1 MAALHRQTPDH
12 FLRRRNFGLDE
23 MAGGILN
30 LDMKSHPGA
39 SVAVSLTLIVSAFFP
54 IRAQAAQLAWQT
66 NSDSVALVQDGQPV
80 WQFNYGTSNATKPF
94 FHPLALPGGSPL
106 SWQSPPDH
114 VWHYGLWFSWKYLNG
129 VNYWEEDKKLR
140 RCEGVTSWRVTKIA
154 THEDFSARIE
164 LALDYRPREA
174 GKPTLTELREIEIS
188 SPAADGSYQMD
199 WQLEFKAGDAL
210 VKFDRTPLPDE
221 PGGQSFGG
229 YAGLSLRFAK
239 DFADCRVTATDNLG
253 DARENRFRFAASAA
267 DYSGKIDSSE
277 AGVAFM
283 DHPSNLRF
291 PGRWYAIVNP
301 AQTFFFLNASWIQLK
316 PFELEANQSFTL
328 RYRVA
333 MHSGRW
339 DAARLATEQKTFAAA
354 SGAHADSPRRILVF
368 TKNGKGYVHDNIAA
382 SVEAIRKLCA
392 ENKIAMDVTA
402 DSSAFTDDNLKKYK
416 ALVFSNTNNELFDN
430 DEQKAALQRYIH
442 AGGGFVG
449 IHSACGSERQWP
461 WFWSL
466 LGGKFVRHP
475 KLQPF
480 VINVRDRQH
489 PSTAHLGET
498 WQWTDEFYF
507 LDHLEPGL
515 HVLLSADRAQLDDA
529 NKAQSAGEQIDG
541 QSPLAWCHEFE
552 GGRAWYSAL
561 GHKIEY
567 YSDPQFTRHI
577 LGGILWAMN
586 GTNLPSN

>member
-1 MAALHRQTPDH
+1 MNPHRLAAVGIV
-12 FLRRRNFGLDE
+12 FLLFLP
-23 MAGGILN
+23 AYA
-30 LDMKSHPGA
+30 P
-39 SVAVSLTLIVSAFFP
+39 
-54 IRAQAAQLAWQT
+54 AQAQPAGLAWQT
-66 NSDSVALVQDGQPV
+66 NADSIALMQAGKTV
-80 WQFNYGTSNATKPF
+80 WRFNYGTNHATKPF

-106 SWQSPPDH
+106 TWQNPPDH
-114 VWHYGLWFSWKYLNG
+114 VWHYGLWFSWKYLNH
-129 VNYWEEDKKLR
+129 VNYWEEDKKTR
-140 RCEGVTSWRVTKIA
+140 QSEGATSWSVTKIE
-154 THEDFSARIE
+154 TRPDFSAQIE
-164 LALDYRPREA
+164 LLLDYRPRGASE
-174 GKPTLTELREIEIS
+174 PVLTERRVIAIS
-188 SPAADGSYQMD
+188 APATDGSYFMD
-199 WQLEFKAGDAL
+199 WELAFKAGGAA

-221 PGGQSFGG
+221 PGGQSYGG

-239 DFADCRVTATDNLG
+239 DLSDCRVTATTDIG
-253 DARENRFRFAASAA
+253 EARESRFRFTASAA
-267 DYSGKIDSSE
+267 DYSGKIDGGE
-277 AGVAFM
+277 AGVAFLE
-283 DHPSNLRF
+283 HPSNPRF
-291 PGRWYAIVNP
+291 PGRWYGIVNP
-301 AQTFFFLNASWIQLK
+301 AQSFFFLNAAWIQLK

-328 RYRVA
+328 RYRVQA
-333 MHSGRW
+333 HPDRW
-339 DAARLATEQKTFAAA
+339 DAGKLEAEQKKFAAA
-354 SGAHADSPRRILVF
+354 SQGGSDSQRRILVF

-392 ENKIAMDVTA
+392 ENSIAMDVTA
-402 DSSAFTDDNLKKYK
+402 DSAAFTDDNLKKYK
-416 ALVFSNTNNELFDN
+416 TLVFSNTNNELFDN

-498 WQWTDEFYF
+498 WKWTDEFYF

-515 HVLLSADRAQLDDA
+515 HVLLSADRTQLDDA
-529 NKAQSAGEQIDG
+529 NKAQYSGEQIDG

-552 GGRAWYSAL
+552 GGRAWYTAL

-567 YSDPQFTRHI
+567 YADPNFTRHI
-577 LGGILWAMN
+577 LGGILWAM
-586 GTNLPSN
+586 GETNQPSK